1 MKTRPYAPYAPH
13 NPADTEEFP
22 RCETTEEFPRLT
34 FPTEPT
40 DITITLP
47 RFTDTTTAHIGRV
60 IVLVPA
66 RNEGDCIAA
75 TVSAVYAQQH
85 APDRVIVVINN
96 ATDDGETE
104 REAKA
109 AGAEVIDAGVCKYHK
124 AQALNHALAQ
134 ILPGLTD
141 DDYVLIQDADTQL
154 NETFIGNALAAYG
167 RRVGGV
173 CARYDTHEPKGL
185 LQWLQ
190 ANEFTRSRRKTTRD
204 KGQARILVGIA
215 ALFNVKVIRHV
226 IQARTDGTLSGSPTF
241 YNEGS
246 SCEDYRLT
254 LDLKAL
260 GYKLVCPSTCRPRT
274 HAMPNFEKLWGQRVR
289 WTRGALDDLRDLGYN
304 KVTRRYFWAQWG
316 RLFALLSPLIY
327 VSYLVSLEVEYHT
340 IVWQLFWLWVNALT
354 ITERLITVRK
364 GGWRAMLLAALILPE
379 LAYDWYLAAAYFTG
393 IYEHLRAKPA
403 PWKET

>member
-13 NPADTEEFP
+13 DPADTEELP
-22 RCETTEEFPRLT
+22 RCETTEEFPRII

-47 RFTDTTTAHIGRV
+47 RFTNTTTPHIGRV

-75 TVSAVYAQQH
+75 TVNAVYAQQH

-109 AGAEVIDAGVCKYHK
+109 AGAEVIDAGTCKHHK

-154 NETFIGNALAAYG
+154 NDTFIGDALAACG

-173 CARYDTHEPKGL
+173 CARYDTHTPQGL

-204 KGQARILVGIA
+204 KSQARILVGIA
-215 ALFNVKVIRHV
+215 ALFSVRVIRDV
-226 IQARTDGTLSGSPTF
+226 IQARSDGTLPGSPTF

-260 GYKLVCPSTCRPRT
+260 GYKLVCPAACRPRT
-274 HAMPNFEKLWGQRVR
+274 HAMPTFKKLWGQRVR
-289 WTRGALDDLRDLGYN
+289 WTRGALDDLRELGYN
-304 KVTRRYFWAQWG
+304 KVTRRYFWAQWA

-327 VSYLVSLEVEYHT
+327 ISYLISLEVQYHT

-364 GGWRAMLLAALILPE
+364 GGWKAMLLAALILPE

-393 IYEHLRAKPA
+393 IYKHLRSKPA
-403 PWKET
+403 EWKET